1 MADQETVA
9 RIEAARAEM
18 AALPQAGL
26 DLLFEVAQ
34 THNGWQ
40 DRPVAPA
47 LLEQVLDLAK
57 MGPTAMNQQPL
68 RVIFVQSP
76 EAKARLAPA
85 MSKGNLDKTMA
96 APATAIMC
104 YDLEFWRNLPE
115 LWPHADVSAGFRDK
129 PEVAR
134 DNAQRNGTLQAGY
147 FIMAARALGLD
158 CGPMGGFDRGKVAA
172 AFLDGR
178 PWEVNFLINLGY
190 GDASRVHPRN
200 PRLPFARMAEVL

>member
-1 MADQETVA
+1 MAREIGQEK
-9 RIEAARAEM
+9 
-18 AALPQAGL
+18 AALDAVAEALIVAGL
-26 DLLFEVAQ
+26 AE
-34 THNGWQ
+34 W
-40 DRPVAPA
+40 
-47 LLEQVLDLAK
+47 
-57 MGPTAMNQQPL
+57 
-68 RVIFVQSP
+68 
-76 EAKARLAPA
+76 
-85 MSKGNLDKTMA
+85 
-96 APATAIMC
+96 
-104 YDLEFWRNLPE
+104 
-115 LWPHADVSAGFRDK
+115 
-129 PEVAR
+129 AR